1 MDLEILILI
10 FILGVISLLSLIFL
24 FIALSKNKKTLLEM
38 ERLEELILK
47 HSESNRVIDSIESF
61 LSNNS
66 DPDTKLCESLRI
78 ITNANSVIYTEM
90 NKTDG
95 SFKPKAKSSLNDI
108 NIEKFET
115 EYVDDSTLAIIT
127 GSEGTSKI
135 FDKEEK
141 NIFPNWF
148 KEIDYKTVIS
158 VPLINGFETLGC
170 LYIFLNKELEKNID
184 EFLKNI
190 WIMTN
195 LYIKNQIFT
204 PTNNFNQKEFN
215 ETSVTSLNEENKQ
228 FFTLDE
234 NLELL
239 KFKDKEISLSN
250 SEYLIMKRLVDKK
263 GDVLLYEEIEN
274 VLWPNNLEINK
285 SAMRL
290 HIHRLREKSN
300 NVSGNLDLI
309 KTVRAKGIYL
319 ELKSS

>member
-1 MDLEILILI
+1 
-10 FILGVISLLSLIFL
+10 
-24 FIALSKNKKTLLEM
+24 
-38 ERLEELILK
+38 
-47 HSESNRVIDSIESF
+47 
-61 LSNNS
+61 
-66 DPDTKLCESLRI
+66 
-78 ITNANSVIYTEM
+78 
-90 NKTDG
+90 
-95 SFKPKAKSSLNDI
+95 
-108 NIEKFET
+108 
-115 EYVDDSTLAIIT
+115 
-127 GSEGTSKI
+127 
-135 FDKEEK
+135 
-141 NIFPNWF
+141 
-148 KEIDYKTVIS
+148 
-158 VPLINGFETLGC
+158 
-170 LYIFLNKELEKNID
+170 
-184 EFLKNI
+184 
-190 WIMTN
+190 MTN
-195 LYIKNQIFT
+195 LYIKNQIFI

-215 ETSVTSLNEENKQ
+215 ETNVTSLNEEIKQ

>member
-135 FDKEEK
+135 LDKEEK

-170 LYIFLNKELEKNID
+170 LYIFLNKEIEKNID

-195 LYIKNQIFT
+195 LYIKNQIFI

-215 ETSVTSLNEENKQ
+215 ETNVTSLNEEIKQ